1 MNLGMRWEYTQPI
14 YEVADRQ
21 VNIDTFTGKLL
32 YAGKDGNSR
41 ALYDPYYKAFEPRIG
56 IAWNPISKLVFRTG
70 YAIST
75 FMEGTGANLRLPL
88 NPPFFLESNVNYDVR
103 TPSTIGLGFSDVSA
117 TGTLDGPRTGAAP
130 FYQGRAWDQQLRP
143 QFTQQYNAALEYQF
157 NTSTSMTVAYVG
169 QLGTHLV
176 VPHEAN
182 NPVAGVGPVSARGS
196 MPMIVVRSRIRFR
209 TSAISR

>member
-1 MNLGMRWEYTQPI
+1 MRWEYTQPI

-21 VNIDTFTGKLL
+21 VNINTYTGKLL

-41 ALYDPYYKAFEPRIG
+41 ALYDPYYKQFKPRIG

-75 FMEGTGANLRLPL
+75 LHGRHRREPASAAEPAVLPRVERQLRRPQRRRHRARLLRCVGHRVP
-88 NPPFFLESNVNYDVR
+88 R
-103 TPSTIGLGFSDVSA
+103 RA
-117 TGTLDGPRTGAAP
+117 RTGAAP

-157 NTSTSMTVAYVG
+157 STSTSMTVAYVG

-182 NPVAGVGPVSARGS
+182 NPVAGRRAGS
-196 MPMIVVRSRIRFR
+196 DLDQRRTIGVRWRSRCP
-209 TSAISR
+209 TSATSR